1 MEAYLA
7 TDLVENV
14 QVGDNATQITN
25 AVTESQTKDLFED
38 PGENLGRLKDY
49 FEFLKSKTWVE
60 TDENATFT
68 NGE

>member
-1 MEAYLA
+1 
-7 TDLVENV
+7 
-14 QVGDNATQITN
+14 VGDNVTQITN